1 VKVTIEAKGAWAE
14 RDDLHGTAEFWFDK
28 ALRDFAGMYDLDN
41 QKQRGAQK
49 IIAAPLT
56 SAYLQVASTRR

>member
-1 VKVTIEAKGAWAE
+1 MKVAIEAKGAWAE

-28 ALRDFAGMYDLDN
+28 ALRDFAGMYNLGH

-49 IIAAPLT
+49 TSAAPVR
-56 SAYLQVASTRR
+56 SAYLQMASTRR